1 MYSPNSKGQIK
12 DVKSGRDGLEVMV
25 YPKCYEI
32 KEKKFSHIRSL
43 SLNLKVYFNLKG
55 S

>member
-1 MYSPNSKGQIK
+1 MLKVEG
-12 DVKSGRDGLEVMV
+12 MV
-25 YPKCYEI
+25 LKLWYTLRCYEI